1 MGNGFT
7 ITNTGGGATLTGSS
21 GNDTITGGTGNDTL
35 TGGGGND
42 TLTGGGGDDTFNA
55 NSGTD
60 TITDLNGSEVLVV
73 STGATA
79 AATVTAAFTAGATT
93 VNNGTATL
101 TTNGFGVDLAAVTT
115 GSGFTVTNT
124 GTAATL
130 VGSGGNDTITGG
142 TGADT
147 LTGGGGND
155 TLTGGGGSD
164 TFNADGGTD
173 AIPDLSSSDVLIVST
188 GATATAT
195 VTAAYTAGARTI
207 NNGNA
212 SLTSNGFAVNLAA
225 VSGGNG
231 FTITNTG
238 AGAILVGSSAADI
251 ITGGSGNDT
260 ITGGGGNDTITGGG
274 GTDTFNVDSGT
285 DGVSDLGGSEVLIVS
300 AGATANATVTSPYI
314 AGSGTVNNG
323 AATLTTNGFGID
335 LLAVTSGSGFTITNS
350 GAGATLIGGSGND
363 TITGGNGNDTIT
375 GGGGDDTI
383 NGGGGD
389 DVLQGDAGTNS
400 IDGGASSDRVSFAAR
415 FNDYDIT
422 CSGGTNAVITSKT
435 GVSPASTDTLA
446 NSERMRFSNKM
457 VLLNGCT
464 VNEFPLS
471 ATINYGAPTTELVTT
486 NVVQY
491 LINFDQAVTGVAVTN
506 FTLDDSLGV
515 VSVNSATDT
524 ITRLNHGLANGTT
537 VIFAGGSAP
546 GGITLGTAYFARE
559 VTTDTFKLEAAINT
573 TAVNITSNGTNVTA
587 RTLIAPHQTATITG
601 VSGSGNSRTVTV
613 SLGSITGQVRLRFLN
628 SDGIAGPDG
637 QPLLELPPVGPVYTR
652 FMVVGDDTAGGGGG
666 SGGTGGGSGAG
677 SPVTTDNEI
686 QVEVPLTNFNPTPVN
701 ASYTASISQ
710 GLEATGNCTATVNG
724 APRGTCTV
732 SQPRRSAVNDN
743 IALRSGRLQVAQ
755 TLTWSGTLA
764 SGETVIIRF
773 DVVVVAN
780 LPGVPLQITST
791 GQFVNPSTGAIL
803 TTFPTINLSYNV
815 SVPLPGPGTISAN
828 LQAPSDQAAGSVLFY
843 NIYTSSVNHSQQDT
857 RITLTNTNMTM
868 AAYVHLF
875 FVDGSDC
882 SVADNIIKLTANQT
896 TSFLASDLDPVVS
909 GYLIAVAIDESG
921 CPISFNWLIG
931 ESIVKFSSGHRAALS
946 AVAVKAAVGVPP
958 CIPNAVSASL
968 FFDGTSYE
976 RLPRTLAV
984 SNIQSL
990 AQNNNAML
998 IVNRVGGN
1006 LQSSMGVLGTMAG
1019 FVYDD
1024 LERAASF
1031 TISGGSCQLL
1041 RSISNSFPRTSPR
1054 LDQLIPAGRSG
1065 WMKF

>member
-1 MGNGFT
+1 MLVVSTGGTATATVTAAYTAGAGTVNNGTATLTTNGFGVDLAAVTTGGGFT
-7 ITNTGGGATLTGSS
+7 ITNSGGAATLVGSS
-21 GNDTITGGTGNDTL
+21 GVDTITGGTGNDTL

-42 TLTGGGGDDTFNA
+42 TLTGGGG
-55 NSGTD
+55 
-60 TITDLNGSEVLVV
+60 
-73 STGATA
+73 
-79 AATVTAAFTAGATT
+79 
-93 VNNGTATL
+93 
-101 TTNGFGVDLAAVTT
+101 
-115 GSGFTVTNT
+115 
-124 GTAATL
+124 
-130 VGSGGNDTITGG
+130 
-142 TGADT
+142 
-147 LTGGGGND
+147 
-155 TLTGGGGSD
+155 SD
-164 TFNADGGTD
+164 TFNADAGADT
-173 AIPDLSSSDVLIVST
+173 IPDLSSSDVLIVAT

-195 VTAAYTAGARTI
+195 VTAAFTAGAGTI
-207 NNGNA
+207 NNGIAN
-212 SLTSNGFAVNLAA
+212 LTSNGFGVNLAA

-238 AGAILVGSSAADI
+238 AGAILVGSSAADTI
-251 ITGGSGNDT
+251 VGGSGNDN
-260 ITGGGGNDTITGGG
+260 ITGGGGNDTISGGG
-274 GTDTFNVDSGT
+274 GTDTFNVDSGA
-285 DGVSDLGGSEVLIVS
+285 DGISDLGGSEVLIVS
-300 AGATANATVTSPYI
+300 AGATANATVTTPYI
-314 AGSGTVNNG
+314 PGSGTVNNG
-323 AATLTTNGFGID
+323 IASLTTNGLGID
-335 LLAVTSGSGFTITNS
+335 LSTLTAGNGFTITNTGV
-350 GAGATLIGGSGND
+350 GARIIGGSGND
-363 TITGGNGNDTIT
+363 TITGGNGNDTIS
-375 GGGGDDTI
+375 GGNGNDTI

-400 IDGGASSDRVSFAAR
+400 IDGGAGSDRATFAGR
-415 FNDYDIT
+415 LNDYDIT

-435 GVSPASTDTLA
+435 GVSPASTDTVS

-471 ATINYGAPTTELVTT
+471 ATISYGAPTTELVTT

-491 LINFDQAVTGVAVTN
+491 LITFDQVVTGGAVTN

-515 VSVNSATDT
+515 VSVNSTSDT
-524 ITRLNHGLANGTT
+524 VTRLNHGLANGTT
-537 VIFAGGSAP
+537 VIFTGSTAP

-559 VTTDTFKLEAAINT
+559 VTADTFKIEAALNT
-573 TAVNITSNGTNVTA
+573 TAVDITSNGTNVTA

-613 SLGSITGQVRLRFLN
+613 SLGGTTGQVRLRFLN

-637 QPLLELPPVGPVYTR
+637 QPLLELPQVGPVYTR
-652 FMVVGDDTAGGGGG
+652 FMVVGDDSAGGGGG
-666 SGGTGGGSGAG
+666 SGGPGGGSGGG

-710 GLEATGNCTATVNG
+710 GLEATGSCTATVNG
-724 APRGTCTV
+724 VPRGTCTV

-743 IALRSGRLQVAQ
+743 IALRSGKLQVAQ

-773 DVVVVAN
+773 DVLVVAN

-815 SVPLPGPGTISAN
+815 SVPLPGPGTISSN

-857 RITLTNTNMTM
+857 RITLTNTNLTLV
-868 AAYVHLF
+868 AYVHLF

-882 SVADNIIKLTANQT
+882 SVADNIIKLTPNQT

-931 ESIVKFSSGHRAALS
+931 ESLVKFSSGHRAALS

-958 CIPNAVSASL
+958 CIPNTVTASL
-968 FFDGTSYE
+968 FFDGASYE

-990 AQNNNAML
+990 AQNNNALL

-1041 RSISNSFPRTSPR
+1041 RSISNSLPRTSPR
-1054 LDQLIPAGRSG
+1054 LDQLVPAGRSG
-1065 WMKF
+1065 WMKFYVASEEQAILGAVINQGQPSSTSFNGGHNLHALTLQGSATITLPVLPAE